1 MDVNLYLTVAFSLGL
16 FSIVVT
22 AIQLMVC
29 EYPRKEERTIG
40 SEVIKLLIVIGF
52 FVWVNILQT
61 VNWVIS

>member
-16 FSIVVT
+16 FSIAVT
-22 AIQLMVC
+22 IIQLMVC
-29 EYPRKEERTIG
+29 EYPRKEEKTVG
-40 SEVIKLLIVIGF
+40 SEIVKLLIMIGF

>member
-1 MDVNLYLTVAFSLGL
+1 MDVNLYLTMAFLLGL
-16 FSIVVT
+16 FSIIVT

-29 EYPRKEERTIG
+29 EYPRKEEKTVG
-40 SEVIKLLIVIGF
+40 SEIIKLLIVIGF